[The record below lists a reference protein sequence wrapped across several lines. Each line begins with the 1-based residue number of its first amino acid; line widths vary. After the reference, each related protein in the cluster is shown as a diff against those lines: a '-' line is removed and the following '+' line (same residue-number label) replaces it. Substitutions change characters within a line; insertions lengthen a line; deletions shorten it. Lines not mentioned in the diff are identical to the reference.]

1 MQIATLTNI
10 ELDRN
15 EGDEYAIYNQ
25 SIGWSF
31 LSLLQSR
38 ISQCYAISVT
48 LTASTNRQG
57 FVTQGF
63 CPVSRSL
70 AISAIGEA
78 SDLGS
83 QLEEKKLVEP
93 PNLKINIT
101 DTQRK
106 ARSSQ
111 VMVLLSLLLR
121 HDNTKLYIASFLFSE
136 GQCTL

>member
-1 MQIATLTNI
+1 M
-10 ELDRN
+10 
-15 EGDEYAIYNQ
+15 
-25 SIGWSF
+25 
-31 LSLLQSR
+31 
-38 ISQCYAISVT
+38 
-48 LTASTNRQG
+48 
-57 FVTQGF
+57 
-63 CPVSRSL
+63 SRSL

-101 DTQRK
+101 NTQRK

-136 GQCTL
+136 GQCTLYVATCDIETVSSEVNIMLRLIEKQELDIFNRQRWRWEFQWTICFKQFQLTESGIDFNYYCSI

>member
-1 MQIATLTNI
+1 M
-10 ELDRN
+10 
-15 EGDEYAIYNQ
+15 
-25 SIGWSF
+25 

-38 ISQCYAISVT
+38 ISQCHAISVT

-57 FVTQGF
+57 SVTQGL
-63 CPVSRSL
+63 CPVLRSL

-78 SDLGS
+78 SNLGS
-83 QLEEKKLVEP
+83 QLEEKKMVEA

-121 HDNTKLYIASFLFSE
+121 HDNRKLYIASFLFSE
-136 GQCTL
+136 GKCTL